1 MAGPT
6 RQDTFRVTVF
16 INGINFGVWD
26 KKTGGQVDSEQTSY
40 KPGGMTPPVSLGG
53 SKNVDNI
60 VVSRLYRQERDH
72 TEVGRLMN
80 WAGKADM
87 SVHQQPLDFDA
98 QPFGNPIVW
107 RGTLKRVMAPDVDSE
122 SNDAAMLELEMT
134 VDGYPVV

>member
-16 INGINFGVWD
+16 IAGINFGVWD
-26 KKTGGQVDSEQTSY
+26 KKTGGQVDSEENSY
-40 KPGGMTPPVSLGG
+40 KPGGMVPPVSLGG

-72 TEVGRLMN
+72 TAVQRLFG
-80 WAGKADM
+80 WCGKATM
-87 SVHQQPLDFDA
+87 SVHQQPLDMDA

-107 RGTLKRVMAPDVDSE
+107 RGTLKRVMPPDVDSE